1 MWCKMNKVVMSM
13 LTIIIIIMG
22 VIIGILLIKPKN
34 GQNDSIAKVENNQNI
49 IENNVENQNN
59 NFNNTVKAAN
69 VSEEKISPKA
79 FVTYKI
85 KYEKCGHE
93 TSQYREI
100 PEELVNLTQ
109 EELKEKYSEW
119 NIEKFSDTNIV
130 LSKTEKGSCNEHFIL
145 KEKNGFATVFKKLD
159 NGEEEEYETTDIAT
173 EYLSET
179 DKINMKKGIEVNG
192 LQNLNQLIEDYE

>member
-34 GQNDSIAKVENNQNI
+34 GQDDSIAKVENNQNM

-93 TSQYREI
+93 TSQNREI

>member
-1 MWCKMNKVVMSM
+1 MKVNKVIVSM
-13 LTIIIIIMG
+13 ITII
-22 VIIGILLIKPKN
+22 VIILGIIAAIFLMKPYTKN
-34 GQNDSIAKVENNQNI
+34 NKNIVEIGQTQTSENSIT
-49 IENNVENQNN
+49 IENNNQIKNSVKQT
-59 NFNNTVKAAN
+59 NT
-69 VSEEKISPKA
+69 SEEKISPKA

-93 TSQYREI
+93 ISQYREI

-119 NIEKFSDTNIV
+119 NIEDFSDTNIV

-145 KEKNGFATVFKKLD
+145 KEKDGFATVFKKLE
-159 NGEEEEYETTDIAT
+159 NGEEEEYEKTDIAT
-173 EYLSET
+173 EYLSDT
-179 DKINMKKGIEVNG
+179 DKLELKKGIEVNG

>member
-1 MWCKMNKVVMSM
+1 
-13 LTIIIIIMG
+13 MG

-34 GQNDSIAKVENNQNI
+34 GQNDSIAKVENNQNM

-109 EELKEKYSEW
+109 EELKEKYS
-119 NIEKFSDTNIV
+119 
-130 LSKTEKGSCNEHFIL
+130 IL
-145 KEKNGFATVFKKLD
+145 QLNYLQKRDMIMQVQKK
-159 NGEEEEYETTDIAT
+159 
-173 EYLSET
+173 
-179 DKINMKKGIEVNG
+179 
-192 LQNLNQLIEDYE
+192 

>member
-1 MWCKMNKVVMSM
+1 MNRTITIM
-13 LTIIIIIMG
+13 LTIILITLGIIIGMTLFG
-22 VIIGILLIKPKN
+22 SLNSNKEDKTELGK
-34 GQNDSIAKVENNQNI
+34 
-49 IENNVENQNN
+49 ENNVVVENVIDEQNIS
-59 NFNNTVKAAN
+59 KEIKEAN
-69 VSEEKISPKA
+69 SDEEKISPKA

-179 DKINMKKGIEVNG
+179 DKINMEKGIEVNG

>member
-1 MWCKMNKVVMSM
+1 MKMNKVIISM
-13 LTIIIIIMG
+13 ITIIVTILGIITA
-22 VIIGILLIKPKN
+22 VALIKPKARN
-34 GQNDSIAKVENNQNI
+34 SENIVEIGQAQTRENNI
-49 IENNVENQNN
+49 TTENNNQIKNS
-59 NFNNTVKAAN
+59 VKQTN

-100 PEELVNLTQ
+100 PEELVNLTK

-119 NIEKFSDTNIV
+119 NIDEFSDTNIV

-145 KEKNGFATVFKKLD
+145 KEKDGFATVFKKLD

-173 EYLSET
+173 EYLSDT